1 MCESSMKN
9 GPLNDGGDINFSYN
23 TAFDGC
29 VIQQFGDNGTKIQVL
44 YITTGSVIGLNTD
57 SIFYRMQGGE
67 WKRIATYLDI
77 DNIQAS
83 INNLTTTVNNKQNKM
98 TEALGSPYTVL
109 QTNSYNRQPIVP
121 EPNIVKAYN
130 NDDSTTQY
138 YIINDYVNSL
148 EEAIIII
155 NDNSNLNT
163 KFNITV
169 NSSYKISG
177 PFTPNVDFTGP
188 MILTI

>member
-1 MCESSMKN
+1 MKN
-9 GPLNDGGDINFSYN
+9 GPLNDGGDTNSSYN

-44 YITTGSVIGLNTD
+44 YITTDDVTNLSIGGM
-57 SIFYRMQGGE
+57 FYRVQGE
-67 WKRIATYLDI
+67 KWMRVATYLDI
-77 DNIQAS
+77 ANLQAS

-138 YIINDYVNSL
+138 YIINAYVNSL

-163 KFNITV
+163 KFNIAV

-177 PFTPNVDFTGP
+177 PFTPNVDFIGP